1 MPVTIRAA
9 VLWRLVCVVV
19 MMAVLVTD
27 ACQCRSQSIA
37 THVAESDH
45 VPVVH
50 VVGPVQVVPETGT
63 GGPLELRL
71 VPSSS
76 TSLSS
81 PKNDKDES
89 PPLHIPIRPLTSH
102 RQDPQTSSSTL
113 RNVAQD
119 RLYLVQVRQTFQA
132 PCPSNST
139 TMTPENQVQLLVTPT
154 STAACGVRL
163 QTGQDYLV
171 GVSSQQQD
179 QVHPPSLDSVPT
191 IITMP
196 NNQNNEGIQPYQ
208 NTVVAKA
215 MVWNRSASCLLPVVW
230 SDVSLSELAVWQSL
244 PPCSD
249 DDDNNNQDHDS

>member
-9 VLWRLVCVVV
+9 GGWLVWLLFLLPV
-19 MMAVLVTD
+19 VLVTD
-27 ACQCRSQSIA
+27 ACKCRSQSIA

-50 VVGPVQVVPETGT
+50 IVGQVHVVQQETGT

-71 VPSSS
+71 VPSS
-76 TSLSS
+76 T
-81 PKNDKDES
+81 PKNDDDES
-89 PPLHIPIRPLTSH
+89 PPLHIPIRPITSG
-102 RQDPQTSSSTL
+102 PSIASTL

-119 RLYLVQVRQTFQA
+119 RLYLVQVRQTFQT

-171 GVSSQQQD
+171 GVSYQQQD
-179 QVHPPSLDSVPT
+179 QVHPPDSDSVPT
-191 IITMP
+191 IILLP
-196 NNQNNEGIQPYQ
+196 NQNDEGFQPCQ
-208 NTVVAKA
+208 DTVVANA

-230 SDVSLSELAVWQSL
+230 SDVSCQELAVWQSL

-249 DDDNNNQDHDS
+249 DDNNNQDHDS